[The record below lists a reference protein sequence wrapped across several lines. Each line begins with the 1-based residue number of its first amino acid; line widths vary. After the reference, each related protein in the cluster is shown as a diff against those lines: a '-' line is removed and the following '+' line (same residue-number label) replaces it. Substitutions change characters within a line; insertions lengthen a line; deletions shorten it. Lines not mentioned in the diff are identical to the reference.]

1 MTVTATRTTGLP
13 DHYYAPDFVV
23 EINGVA
29 LDPAARG
36 DMRELKVTMSLED
49 MTIVDLKLNN
59 YDEVNFDLKW
69 SDSAQFRLGSQVHV
83 KLGYADARSMLS
95 IMRGEIVTLTPDFP
109 SDGPA
114 TLTVRAADRLLR
126 LKNSKPPANG
136 VTYKNMA
143 DWQIAQ
149 AIAKRHDLRIEVDQS
164 GPEYHLV
171 VQKNTDDDAKFL
183 QDRARGIH
191 FETFMR
197 TDPKSGEEVLQFISP
212 RDGRDG
218 RPIRTFVLSWGSLR
232 STDTLPSLLD
242 FKPTMAA
249 GDQVQE
255 VTVRGWDA
263 KRKKAIKQT
272 ASPSNT
278 PGIPAI
284 DNTSG
289 PETAKTMGGSE
300 GRKEV
305 IADKEVDTDEEA
317 LQLARSILAEHAERF
332 ITARGT
338 MIGQPDLRPGDN
350 VEIGGVGSRFSG
362 RYHVTHVDH
371 ALNQQGYLTEF
382 QGYLT
387 EFSRRG

>member
-1 MTVTATRTTGLP
+1 MTVTATRTSGLP

-23 EINGVA
+23 EVGGVA

-36 DMRELKVTMSLED
+36 DVVELRAAMGLQE
-49 MTIVDLKLNN
+49 MTSVDLKLNN
-59 YDEVNFDLKW
+59 YDEVKFDLKW

-83 KLGYADARSMLS
+83 KLGYADADSMLS
-95 IMRGEIVTLTPDFP
+95 IMRGEITTLTPDFP
-109 SDGPA
+109 SDGPC
-114 TLTVRAADRLLR
+114 TLTVRAVDRWLR
-126 LKNSKPPANG
+126 LKNSKPPENA
-136 VTYKNMA
+136 VTYKDVA

-149 AIAKRHDLRIEVDQS
+149 RIAQRHDLRIEVDQS
-164 GPEYHLV
+164 GPKHHLV
-171 VQKNTDDDAKFL
+171 VQKNTDDASFL
-183 QDRARGIH
+183 QERARRVH

-197 TDPKSGEEVLQFISP
+197 TDPLTGEEVLQFISP

-218 RPIRTFVLSWGSLR
+218 RPIRTFVLSWGSFR
-232 STDTLPSLLD
+232 STDALPSLLD

-249 GDQVQE
+249 GDQVQQ

-263 KRKKAIKQT
+263 KSKKKIKQS

-278 PGIPAI
+278 PAIPVI
-284 DNTSG
+284 DDTSG
-289 PETAKTMGGSE
+289 PETAKTIGGSE

-305 IADKEVDTDEEA
+305 IVDKEVETNEEA
-317 LQLARSILAEHAERF
+317 LHLAKSMLAEHAEKF

-338 MIGQPDLRPGDN
+338 MIGQPGLRPGDN

-362 RYHVTHVDH
+362 RYHVTNVNHV
-371 ALNQQGYLTEF
+371 LNQQGYLTEF

-387 EFSRRG
+387 EFLRKG